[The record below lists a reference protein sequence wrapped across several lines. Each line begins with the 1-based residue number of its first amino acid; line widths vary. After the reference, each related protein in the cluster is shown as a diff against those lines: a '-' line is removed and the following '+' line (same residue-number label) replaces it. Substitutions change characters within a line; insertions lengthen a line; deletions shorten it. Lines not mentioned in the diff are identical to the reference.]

1 MFNAAIFAYVFTV
14 SVFCWIEPSFYSFPV
29 RARSRYSYS
38 KWQKSLAKEVSV
50 QSIRIF
56 SDSEVI
62 YMLLN
67 SVYVHMFVMQQC
79 TCSKLP
85 HVFYSSQ
92 NLKLDVIDK
101 SIEQFPE

>member
-38 KWQKSLAKEVSV
+38 KWQKSLAKEVSD
-50 QSIRIF
+50 QFISIL

-62 YMLLN
+62 CMLK
-67 SVYVHMFVMQQC
+67 SVYFHMLVMLQYV
-79 TCSKLP
+79 CSKLP
-85 HVFYSSQ
+85 CI
-92 NLKLDVIDK
+92 L
-101 SIEQFPE
+101 